1 MRRLFFLMILLSTT
15 FALSAQTVH
24 IPTAQGGFEN
34 AGGFSGNGWT
44 VVNSTVNTWV
54 IGSTAGPA
62 TGVNSAYVSN
72 NGTNFLYTPSSV
84 QTSHFY
90 RDITVPAGQTLIN
103 LSFKIKCVGEPF
115 FDRLLVY
122 TAPTSVTPVA
132 NVPASSSST
141 LTGASLVYSDA
152 GNLSAYTNVNLI
164 LPQALAGTTFRLIF
178 TWQNDATGTNNSP
191 ASIDDIALISSTG
204 GPLNGAYTIN
214 TALPTSATIPA
225 SGSNFNTFSAAINY
239 LNNFGVSGPV
249 NFQIAAGSV
258 HNESLLSIN
267 TGGTVT
273 DTIAFVKSGAGAN
286 PVIIPA
292 RGTTTS
298 DAAVLIN
305 GADYITF
312 DGIDISAPTS
322 VPTAQENIE
331 FGYYIRNAS
340 ATNGSRNC
348 RIKNAD
354 ITLSNS
360 YNSNVG
366 VYIHASTAPTNI
378 TGANSFNIVDSVTV
392 LRSYV
397 GIRDLSNT
405 TIRNDGTIIRNCT
418 VGLSAANP
426 IGNPTLTTTT
436 AAIQVLNS
444 SNIIVRGNTVK
455 YVSVSNAVDGIFVQ
469 NAAGTNTISHNKVSG
484 VRNSG
489 TASTQIASGIR
500 ITLVAAATAN
510 VFNNFVYDIS
520 HAYTTVQLTSKLVKG
535 ISIQPLTVVTNT
547 TVYNVDFNSIQ
558 LDGSQS
564 PNVTTTCLDVVQSG
578 PIVNVRNNILSNI
591 TPNQAGN
598 PAHYCITGPTTSIA
612 AAGSIS
618 NRNDFY
624 CPFPSNGFVG
634 QTATTNHALLSN
646 WRTATG
652 FDLNSFAIDPQFIS
666 ATNLHCLSPDLDS
679 AASFSGITWITDD
692 IDGDVRSLTVPDI
705 GADEFS
711 LVLFDIEMQA
721 LIQPTNNSGCFTNN
735 QNVRVRIKNLAGQA
749 HDFGS
754 YPVFIQ
760 VDISGALN
768 TQLLTQINDNAMVG
782 GPLGSLQSLLYD
794 AGTINMSAYGN
805 YTFRCAAYFAEDQN
819 TANDTLAAPIII
831 SNEAPIALPSSVSF
845 SAYNGTNLNTVFP
858 DWNEATGLNPTI
870 TNSSWASAS
879 GLGGGGNVTAR
890 INLNTAGA
898 YNWIIAKKMRAASNS
913 LLTFDAAVTAPFSLT
928 ADTFG
933 PDDRLDVMVSTN
945 CGLSYFKIDSFDI
958 SEGWNQNLQAV
969 VISLA
974 QFNGQDIII
983 GFRAYSGASADGD
996 CDLHLDNIM
1005 LFNSSAADLELKQ
1018 ILNPLST
1025 NCFTSASIAQVNIAN
1040 VGFVDVNFST
1050 TPLILSMRTSGPQ
1063 ALLLSDT
1070 ISSGSLAQGA
1080 NMNFTFSDALN
1091 LTVPGQYFVDAFLAL
1106 SGGDVNVDNDTNSV
1120 IIISQNPTAALNTAN
1135 DTVCLSNNAVIF
1147 SDAIANGLGINNLPA
1162 INYTGLP
1169 IAIPD
1174 GNANGI
1180 MIPLTVSG
1188 TAGFASQL
1196 VSIEVANLSH
1206 QYIADIRIELVA
1218 PNGSKTLL
1226 SELLGGSG
1234 TAYTNTVF
1242 RMNALNPITLAS
1254 VPFTGA
1260 FLPMGNFNQF
1270 TGPANGTWHL
1280 KVTDLA
1286 NGDLGSVSAWNL
1298 VFKEPNSIVSHSWQ
1312 SPLQNISSNADSAI
1326 YTVNQNNIIIYTAT
1340 DVYGCQI
1347 RDSLNIFST
1356 QDVQWNQPS
1365 ITACGINNIPLSGA
1379 TPAGGYY
1386 FGNGVVNDTLRTALA
1401 GSGIQSIK
1409 YYYLSAGCLDS
1420 ASVTANISLITLSA
1434 GNVTNVN
1441 CNGNSNG
1448 SATVL
1453 VSQPSG
1459 TPSFLWND
1467 ASQQTNAT
1475 ANNLLAGNYT
1485 VTVTDAVCSTQFNFT
1500 VTQPSQLI
1508 ANATQSNLS
1517 CFGTSSG
1524 SIDLTVSGAQSPYS
1538 YSWSNGATTQDLS
1551 SLNAGLYT
1559 VTIVDANNCSRI
1571 ESFTIT
1577 SPAAL
1582 SGLTQTQNPLCNAQS
1597 NASINLTMNGGVQ
1610 PYTFNWSNG
1619 SSAEDL
1625 TNLNAGTYTVTVTD
1639 ANLCTQVLSTSV
1651 STPSAF
1657 NVNAN
1662 VTNLLCNG
1670 SGSGSINLSVSGATA
1685 PYTYLW
1691 SNNATTEDILNLTPG
1706 LYAVTITDI
1715 NGCTT
1720 QESATITVPTSLST
1734 TVSVTDLPC
1743 NASGLGSIDL
1753 SAGGGIPP
1761 YSFIWSNSSTTE
1773 DLNNLAPGIYTVS
1786 VSDVNA
1792 CSATR
1797 SVTVSEP
1804 SALSLNLQPTNI
1816 SCNNETNGSINLNA
1830 NGGTSPYSFIWSN
1843 NATTEDISGLS
1854 AGTYN
1859 LSITDANGCSATNAT
1874 TITEPAP
1881 YNISAQISFETLGN
1895 DGAIN
1900 LDVQGATAPYTY
1912 IWNNG
1917 ETTEDLSGIIGGNYT
1932 VTVIDANNCDTV
1944 LTFNVPTVVSVHQVT
1959 VENNLKLYPNPASEF
1974 ISLSA
1979 AYPLIAEIITIIDAS
1994 GKEIVQYHSSNLP
2007 FEMDIHN
2014 LSPGLYII
2022 RVQQSN
2028 NVSNL
2033 KFVKKQ

>member
-1 MRRLFFLMILLSTT
+1 MRVIFFLI
-15 FALSAQTVH
+15 ALMSCSFPVFAQTVH

-34 AGGFSGNGWT
+34 TGGFTGNGWT
-44 VVNSTVNTWV
+44 VVNSTINTWV

-62 TGVNSAYVSN
+62 SGVNSAYISN
-72 NGTNFLYTPSSV
+72 NGSSFLYTPGTS

-103 LSFKIKCVGEPF
+103 LSFKFKCVGEAF

-122 TAPTSVTPVA
+122 TAPTTITPA
-132 NVPASSSST
+132 INVPASSSST
-141 LTGASLVYSDA
+141 LAGATLVYSDP
-152 GNLSAYTNVNLI
+152 GNLTAYTNVNLI

-204 GPLNGAYTIN
+204 GPLNGFYTIN
-214 TALPTSATIPA
+214 PSLPTSATIPT
-225 SGSNFNTFSAAINY
+225 SGSNFNSFSAAINY

-267 TGGTVT
+267 TGGTAT

-305 GADYITF
+305 GADYVTF
-312 DGIDISAPTS
+312 DGIDVSAPTS
-322 VPTAQENIE
+322 TLTAQENIE
-331 FGYYIRNAS
+331 FGYYIRNAT

-348 RIKNAD
+348 RIKNAS
-354 ITLSNS
+354 ITLSNN
-360 YNSNVG
+360 YTTNVG

-378 TGANSFNIVDSVTV
+378 TGANSFNLVDSVTI

-405 TIRNDGTIIRNCT
+405 TIRNDGTVIRNCT
-418 VGLSAANP
+418 AGISAANP
-426 IGNPTLTTTT
+426 IGNPTSTTST

-444 SNIIVRGNTVK
+444 SNITVRGNIVRF
-455 YVSVSNAVDGIFVQ
+455 VSVSNAVDGIFVQ
-469 NAAGTNTISHNKVSG
+469 NAAGTNTISHNKISG

-547 TVYNVDFNSIQ
+547 TVYNVDFNSVQ

-598 PAHYCITGPTTSIA
+598 PAHYCITVPTTSIA

-624 CPFPSNGFVG
+624 CPFPANGFVG
-634 QTATTNHALLSN
+634 QTATTNQALLSN

-652 FDLNSFAIDPQFIS
+652 FDANSFAIDPQFVS
-666 ATNLHCLSPDLDS
+666 TTNLHILSPDLDS

-721 LIQPTNNSGCFTNN
+721 LIQPANNSGCFSNN

-805 YTFRCAAYFAEDQN
+805 YTIRCAAYFVEDQN
-819 TANDTLAAPIII
+819 TANDTLSAPVIF
-831 SNEAPIALPSSVSF
+831 SNEAPIVLPSTVSF

-858 DWNEATGLNPTI
+858 DWNEATGLSPTL

-879 GLGGGGNVTAR
+879 GLGGGGNITAKV
-890 INLNTAGA
+890 NLSTAGA
-898 YNWIIAKKMRAASNS
+898 YNWIIAKKMRAASNT
-913 LLTFDAAVTAPFSLT
+913 LLTFDAAVTEPFSLT
-928 ADTFG
+928 RDTLG
-933 PDDRLDVMVSTN
+933 PDDRLDVMISTN

-958 SEGWNQNLQAV
+958 TDGWNQNLQNE

-974 QFNGQDIII
+974 QFNGQDIIV
-983 GFRAYSGASADGD
+983 GLRAYSGASADGD

-1018 ILNPLST
+1018 ILNPLSA
-1025 NCFTSASIAQVNIAN
+1025 NCFISTSLAQVNIAN
-1040 VGFVDVNFST
+1040 VGFVDVNFAN
-1050 TPLILSMRTSGPQ
+1050 TPLILSMRTSGSQ
-1063 ALLLSDT
+1063 ALLISDT
-1070 ISSGSLAQGA
+1070 ITTGSLAQGN

-1106 SGGDVNVDNDTNSV
+1106 SGGDVNVDNDTNS
-1120 IIISQNPTAALNTAN
+1120 ILIISQNPTATLNTTY

-1147 SDAIANGLGINNLPA
+1147 SDVLANGLGINNLPA

-1180 MIPLTVSG
+1180 MIPLNVSG

-1196 VSIEVANLSH
+1196 VSVEVANLSH

-1226 SELLGGSG
+1226 AELLGGSG

-1242 RMNALNPITLAS
+1242 SMNALNPITSAS

-1260 FLPMGNFNQF
+1260 FLPMGNFNQL

-1286 NGDLGSVSAWNL
+1286 IGDLGSVSAWNL

-1312 SPLQNISSNADSAI
+1312 SSLQNISSNADSAI
-1326 YTVNQNNIIIYTAT
+1326 YAVNQNNLIIYTAT

-1347 RDSLNIFST
+1347 RDSLNIYTT
-1356 QDVQWNQPS
+1356 QDVQWNQAP
-1365 ITACGINNIPLSGA
+1365 ITACGISNIPLSGA

-1386 FGNGVVNDTLRTALA
+1386 VGNGIVNDTLRTALA
-1401 GSGIQSIK
+1401 GSGTQTIK
-1409 YYYLSAGCLDS
+1409 YFYLSAGCLDS

-1434 GNVTNVN
+1434 GNVINVN
-1441 CNGNSNG
+1441 CNGNSTG

-1453 VSQPSG
+1453 VAQPSG
-1459 TPSFLWND
+1459 TPTYLWND
-1467 ASQQTNAT
+1467 ANLQTAAI
-1475 ANNLLAGNYT
+1475 ANNLPAGNYT
-1485 VTVTDAVCSTQFNFT
+1485 VTVTDAVCSAQFNFT

-1508 ANATQSNLS
+1508 SSKTQSNLS
-1517 CFGTSSG
+1517 CFGNSNG
-1524 SIDLTVSGAQSPYS
+1524 QVDLTVSGAVSPYT
-1538 YSWSNGATTQDLS
+1538 YLWSNAATTQDISGLS
-1551 SLNAGLYT
+1551 AGIYT
-1559 VTIVDANNCSRI
+1559 VTITDANGCRA
-1571 ESFTIT
+1571 FDTATIT
-1577 SPAAL
+1577 SPSAL
-1582 SGLTQTQNPLCNAQS
+1582 NSAIASTNLQCSSNS
-1597 NASINLTMNGGVQ
+1597 NAAVNLTVNGGVL
-1610 PYTFNWSNG
+1610 PYSFNWSNG
-1619 SSAEDL
+1619 STAEDL
-1625 TNLNAGTYTVTVTD
+1625 SNLNAGTYQVTITD
-1639 ANLCTQVLSTSV
+1639 ANACSSTASATV
-1651 STPSAF
+1651 TSPSALS
-1657 NVNAN
+1657 AGLN

-1670 SGSGSINLSVSGATA
+1670 SGSGSIDLSVSGGVS
-1685 PYTYLW
+1685 PYTYQW
-1691 SNNATTEDILNLTPG
+1691 SNSATTEDILNLTP
-1706 LYAVTITDI
+1706 AVYIVTVTDN
-1715 NGCTT
+1715 NGCTL
-1720 QESATITVPTSLST
+1720 QQSATVTVPTSLT
-1734 TVSVTDLPC
+1734 TIITVNNLLC
-1743 NASGLGSIDL
+1743 NAIGFGSINL
-1753 SAGGGIPP
+1753 TAGGGIAP
-1761 YSFIWSNSSTTE
+1761 YSYIWSNNSTTE
-1773 DLNNLAPGIYTVS
+1773 DLNNLPVGVYSVS
-1786 VSDVNA
+1786 VSDVNG
-1792 CSATR
+1792 CSATQA
-1797 SVTVSEP
+1797 VTISEP
-1804 SALSLNLQPTNI
+1804 AVLTSSLVSNNVL
-1816 SCNNETNGSINLNA
+1816 CNNQSNGSININTT
-1830 NGGTSPYSFIWSN
+1830 GGTMPYNYSWSN

-1854 AGTYN
+1854 AGIYN
-1859 LSITDANGCSATNAT
+1859 LTITDANGCSVTNAT
-1874 TITEPAP
+1874 TIAEPAP
-1881 YNISAQISFETLGN
+1881 YNISAVISDETFGN

-1900 LDVQGATAPYTY
+1900 LDVQGATVPYTY

-1917 ETTEDLSGIIGGNYT
+1917 QTTEDLSGIIGGNYS
-1932 VTVIDANNCDTV
+1932 VTVVDANNCDTV
-1944 LTFNVPTVVSVHQVT
+1944 LTFNVPTVVSVNQVII
-1959 VENNLKLYPNPASEF
+1959 ENTLKLYPNPASDL

-1979 AYPLIAEIITIIDAS
+1979 AYPIIAENITIFDAT
-1994 GKEIVQYHSSNLP
+1994 GKEIVQYHNSNLP
-2007 FEMDIHN
+2007 FEMDIQN

-2022 RVQQSN
+2022 RLQQSN
-2028 NVSNL
+2028 NVCNL